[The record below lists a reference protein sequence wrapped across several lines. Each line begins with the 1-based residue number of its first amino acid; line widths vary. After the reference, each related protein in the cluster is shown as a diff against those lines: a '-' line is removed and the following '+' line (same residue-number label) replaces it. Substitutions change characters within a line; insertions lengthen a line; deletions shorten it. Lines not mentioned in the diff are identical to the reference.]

1 MDKRI
6 KEIRR
11 GIKKRKGMR
20 RVQVQRVEQ
29 KPMPIF
35 PTLEESYDGN
45 VDVTPIANKHMFRRQ
60 RLFRSFVGA
69 LTLFLLSVFL
79 LQTNIQFFQPV
90 AQFVHNGMKE
100 EFPFAK
106 VNEWYVSNFGSPLA
120 IIPTKQMKDGTESGD
135 FLTENEV
142 IETFSTNGQGMTVL
156 ATNEENVNAMQ
167 RGVIIFA
174 GNDKDYGKTIVVQ
187 HANNSTTTYGQLKDV
202 DVHIYET
209 VEAGDR
215 IGKASKAKEVY
226 VQMEKNNTYMDPLEV
241 IQVDDSP

>member
-20 RVQVQRVEQ
+20 RVQVKRVEQ

-45 VDVTPIANKHMFRRQ
+45 VDVTLIANKHMFRRH
-60 RLFRSFVGA
+60 RLFRSLVGA

-120 IIPTKQMKDGTESGD
+120 IIPTKQMKDGTERS
-135 FLTENEV
+135 
-142 IETFSTNGQGMTVL
+142 
-156 ATNEENVNAMQ
+156 EERRV
-167 RGVIIFA
+167 
-174 GNDKDYGKTIVVQ
+174 GKEC
-187 HANNSTTTYGQLKDV
+187 G
-202 DVHIYET
+202 E
-209 VEAGDR
+209 E
-215 IGKASKAKEVY
+215 
-226 VQMEKNNTYMDPLEV
+226 
-241 IQVDDSP
+241 